1 MEMSSPCQKRTIIK
15 SSQFSL
21 PYTITLGLIVG
32 VFVGS
37 TAGYLGSIMVSRHMA
52 LVGDALS
59 HVALPGL
66 ALGILFNF
74 NPFIGAFAFLAATVI
89 VTWYLQKSTTLSVE
103 AIIGVLFVLAL
114 AIGILITPRVDLL
127 EALFGDVSKITLTDT
142 IITVLVSVCV
152 IFITRTIYEKLA
164 VSMISKEL
172 AVASRIKVERINL
185 IYLFLVAT
193 IVAVGIKE
201 VGTLLVGA
209 VVIVPAAAAKNI
221 SSTLSRYSLM
231 SAIFGLASATSGVIL
246 SSYVNVPAGPLV
258 VIVGAAIFA
267 AGVAV
272 SSLSKRLDQKSFRS
286 TNTSI

>member
-1 MEMSSPCQKRTIIK
+1 LLDTIT
-15 SSQFSL
+15 L
-21 PYTITLGLIVG
+21 TLGLIVG

-103 AIIGVLFVLAL
+103 AIIGVIFVLAL
-114 AIGILITPRVDLL
+114 SIGILITPKVDLL
-127 EALFGDVSKITLTDT
+127 EALFGDVSKITLMDT
-142 IITVLVSVCV
+142 VITVLASLFV
-152 IFITRTIYEKLA
+152 IFVIKKIYEKLII
-164 VSMISKEL
+164 SMISKEL
-172 AVASRIKVERINL
+172 AVANRIKVDRINL
-185 IYLFLVAT
+185 IYLLLVAT

-221 SSTLSRYSLM
+221 SSTLSGYSLM
-231 SAIFGLASATSGVIL
+231 SAIFGLMSAASGVVL
-246 SSYVNVPAGPLV
+246 SIYVNVPAGPLV
-258 VIVGAAIFA
+258 VIVGTVIFVGSVAINL
-267 AGVAV
+267 
-272 SSLSKRLDQKSFRS
+272 LSKRLKARVSAA
-286 TNTSI
+286 